1 MRTTLDL
8 DDDLVREIQR
18 RAADSGRTM
27 KKELEEILREGL
39 RGGAPKEPFRLQL
52 PTVKGE
58 LLPGVDLNDR
68 DSLYDIM
75 EGRRGSPSTPMSL
88 SDGPASNRST

>member
-1 MRTTLDL
+1 MNVILEL
-8 DDDLVREIQR
+8 DDDLVKEIER
-18 RAADSGRTM
+18 RIADSGRTM
-27 KKELEEILREGL
+27 TQELEDILRAGL
-39 RGGAPKEPFRLQL
+39 RSGAPREEPFRLQL

-75 EGRRGSPSTPMSL
+75 EGRR
-88 SDGPASNRST
+88 